1 MIMYWTVIS
10 GMTLTPFI
18 LGIIIGRLWGKSIA
32 YSEMEEREQQKKSQ
46 DFWSNMM
53 GGPHGR

>member
-1 MIMYWTVIS
+1 MYWTVIS